1 MHLLLISKFYMSQ
14 QFSMKYTCENL
25 SYDTIMSQN
34 DKKNMSVKCLTC
46 AQKTTSGETILVSN

>member
-14 QFSMKYTCENL
+14 QFSMKYTCGNL

-46 AQKTTSGETILVSN
+46 ARKTPSGETILVSN